1 MAKAK
6 GCRQE
11 VDLFMSQY
19 MSSPLPPRDAPA
31 PLDPGLIAEQVRAAL
46 VEDLGD
52 GDRTARLLPADQAS
66 RVELIT
72 RQEAVICGRA
82 WFDETFRQLDG
93 RVVSDWRVGDGDR
106 VGPGDCLCRM
116 EGPTRAL
123 LTGERTAMNFL
134 QTLSGTATRARHY
147 AQVVADLPVRLLDTR
162 KTIPGLRLAQKY
174 AVRCGGGHNHR
185 LGLFDAILIKENHI
199 LAAGSIATALAAARD
214 LADGLPVE
222 IEVEN
227 FAEVEQALAAGAT
240 HLLLD
245 NFPIEALRQAVRL
258 VAGRARLEASGGI
271 TLETLRVIAETG
283 VDDISIGDLT
293 KDLVSVDLSMRFLR
307 PGG

>member
-1 MAKAK
+1 
-6 GCRQE
+6 
-11 VDLFMSQY
+11 MSQDL
-19 MSSPLPPRDAPA
+19 SSPLPSRGAPA
-31 PLDPGLIAEQVRAAL
+31 PLDPRIIADQVRAAL

-52 GDRTARLLPADQAS
+52 GDRTARLLPADQVA

-93 RVVSDWRVGDGDR
+93 CVAIEWLVADGES

-116 EGPTRAL
+116 RGPTRAL

-147 AQVVADLPVRLLDTR
+147 AQLVADLPVRLLDTR

-174 AVRCGGGHNHR
+174 AVRCGGCHNHR

-199 LAAGSIATALAAARD
+199 LAAGSIAAALAAARD
-214 LADGLPVE
+214 LAEGLPVE
-222 IEVEN
+222 IEVESL
-227 FAEVEQALAAGAT
+227 AEVEQALAAGAT

-245 NFPIEALRQAVRL
+245 NFTTEHLRQAVRL

-271 TLETLRVIAETG
+271 NLETLRVIAETG

>member
-1 MAKAK
+1 
-6 GCRQE
+6 
-11 VDLFMSQY
+11 MSQDL
-19 MSSPLPPRDAPA
+19 SSPLPPRGGPA
-31 PLDPGLIAEQVRAAL
+31 PLDPRIIAEQVRAAL
-46 VEDLGD
+46 VEDLGG
-52 GDRTARLLPADQAS
+52 GDRTARLLPADQVA

-93 RVVSDWRVGDGDR
+93 RVLIEWLVADGDQ

-116 EGPTRAL
+116 QGPTRAL

-134 QTLSGTATRARHY
+134 QTLSGTATRAHHY
-147 AQVVADLPVRLLDTR
+147 AQLLADLPVRLLDTR

-174 AVRCGGGHNHR
+174 AVRCGGCHNHR

-199 LAAGSIATALAAARD
+199 LAAGSIAAALAAARD

-227 FAEVEQALAAGAT
+227 LVEVEQALAAGAT

-245 NFPIEALRQAVRL
+245 NFTPEALRQAVRL

-293 KDLVSVDLSMRFLR
+293 KDLVSVDLSMRFL
-307 PGG
+307 PA

>member
-1 MAKAK
+1 
-6 GCRQE
+6 
-11 VDLFMSQY
+11 MSQD
-19 MSSPLPPRDAPA
+19 MSSPLPPRGAPA
-31 PLDPGLIAEQVRAAL
+31 PLDPRIIAEQVRAAL

-52 GDRTARLLPADQAS
+52 GDRTARLLPADQVA

-82 WFDETFRQLDG
+82 WFDETFHQIDG
-93 RVVSDWRVGDGDR
+93 RVVSDWRVSDGDR

-116 EGPTRAL
+116 QGPTRAL

-174 AVRCGGGHNHR
+174 AVRCGGCHNHR

-199 LAAGSIATALAAARD
+199 LAAGSIAAALAAARD
-214 LADGLPVE
+214 LAEGLPVE
-222 IEVEN
+222 IEVESL
-227 FAEVEQALAAGAT
+227 AEVEQALAAGGYPSAS
-240 HLLLD
+240 
-245 NFPIEALRQAVRL
+245 RQL
-258 VAGRARLEASGGI
+258 HNRAPASGGAPGRGSRPPGG
-271 TLETLRVIAETG
+271 LRRHHP
-283 VDDISIGDLT
+283 GDLAGHRR
-293 KDLVSVDLSMRFLR
+293 DRRGRHLHR
-307 PGG
+307 

>member
-1 MAKAK
+1 
-6 GCRQE
+6 
-11 VDLFMSQY
+11 MSQE
-19 MSSPLPPRDAPA
+19 MSSPLPPRDAPT
-31 PLDPGLIAEQVRAAL
+31 PLDHGIIAEQVRAAL

-52 GDRTARLLPADQAS
+52 GDRTARLLPADQVA

-199 LAAGSIATALAAARD
+199 LAAGSIAAALAAARD

-227 FAEVEQALAAGAT
+227 LAEVEQALAAGAT

-293 KDLVSVDLSMRFLR
+293 KDLVSVDLSMRFLK
-307 PGG
+307 P

>member
-1 MAKAK
+1 
-6 GCRQE
+6 
-11 VDLFMSQY
+11 

-31 PLDPGLIAEQVRAAL
+31 PLDPRIITEQVRAAL

-52 GDRTARLLPADQAS
+52 GDCTARLLPADQAS

-293 KDLVSVDLSMRFLR
+293 KDLVSVDLSMRFLK
-307 PGG
+307 P

>member
-1 MAKAK
+1 
-6 GCRQE
+6 
-11 VDLFMSQY
+11 MSQD
-19 MSSPLPPRDAPA
+19 MSSPPLPGDTPA
-31 PLDPGLIAEQVRAAL
+31 YLDHRIITEQVRAAL

-52 GDRTARLLPADQAS
+52 GDRTARLLPADQVA

-72 RQEAVICGRA
+72 RQDAVICGRA
-82 WFDETFRQLDG
+82 WFDETFRQIDG

-116 EGPTRAL
+116 QGPSRAL

-162 KTIPGLRLAQKY
+162 KTLPGLRLAQKY

-199 LAAGSIATALAAARD
+199 LAAGSIATALAAARA

-222 IEVEN
+222 IEVESLS
-227 FAEVEQALAAGAT
+227 EVEQALAAGAT

-245 NFPIEALRQAVRL
+245 NFTLEALRQAVRL

-293 KDLVSVDLSMRFLR
+293 KDLVSVDLSMRFL
-307 PGG
+307 PA